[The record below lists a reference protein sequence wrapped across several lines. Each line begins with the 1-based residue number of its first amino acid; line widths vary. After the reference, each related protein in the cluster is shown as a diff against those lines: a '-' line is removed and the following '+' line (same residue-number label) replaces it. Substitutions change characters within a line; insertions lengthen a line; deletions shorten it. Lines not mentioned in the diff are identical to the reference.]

1 MLSRKSKYAINA
13 LLYIARHKDEDR
25 PVLAAEIAEGENI
38 PHKFLEA
45 ILLDLKNA
53 GLLRSKRGRNGGYFL
68 KEAPEN
74 ISLAKVMRLFD
85 GPIALLPCVSLNY
98 YERCE
103 ECKDENT
110 CGIRAVFLL
119 IRDHTL
125 KTLEENS
132 MAAILKR
139 EQELTQER

>member
-13 LLYIARHKDEDR
+13 LLYIARHKDEGR

-68 KEAPEN
+68 KESPEN